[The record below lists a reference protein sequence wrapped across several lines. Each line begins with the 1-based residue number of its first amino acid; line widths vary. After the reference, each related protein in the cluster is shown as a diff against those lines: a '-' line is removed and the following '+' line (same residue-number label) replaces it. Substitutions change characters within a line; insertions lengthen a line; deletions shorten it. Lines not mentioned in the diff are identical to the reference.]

1 MWQNLKFV
9 QLLPGTVWSDTEE
22 EVESNLNQNGN
33 GTLAWYLVWTRKLEN
48 LSENAASAKPE
59 VEDTRY
65 KPLTKF
71 RLALLCHT

>member
-33 GTLAWYLVWTRKLEN
+33 GTLAWYLV
-48 LSENAASAKPE
+48 
-59 VEDTRY
+59 
-65 KPLTKF
+65 
-71 RLALLCHT
+71 